1 MITLKVNKKGDI
13 LQPVSDLNRVTI
25 RPGVGVPKI
34 LATLNDV
41 EVVDQSNG
49 AVPIYNSSSEV
60 FEIRPLTASDI
71 DIDEINGGTY

>member
-1 MITLKVNKKGDI
+1 MITLKVKKQGDI

-34 LATLNDV
+34 LSTLNDV
-41 EVVDQSNG
+41 VVVDQSAG
-49 AVPIYNSSSEV
+49 AVPIYGVSAEK
-60 FEIRPLTASDI
+60 FEIRPLVASDI